1 MRIKLSTREIVLLIF
16 LGVAVIIAGYVL
28 FFYRPVTDDR
38 DRCLSEAE
46 DMKIRIEAAQL
57 KLQEQTRM
65 EKELEVIRA
74 DENALSIP
82 NYDNQK
88 PVMNELNSILM
99 VTDNYSLK
107 FGKLDASSIIV
118 RRSINI
124 SYTAND
130 YENAISVLHAL
141 NDNNFRCMLGDIGL
155 AFDKAGRVS
164 VSGSI
169 IFFEYRSSSSEK
181 VE

>member
-1 MRIKLSTREIVLLIF
+1 MLII
-16 LGVAVIIAGYVL
+16 LGVACLIAGYVL
-28 FFYRPVTDDR
+28 FFYRPMIDDR
-38 DRCLSEAE
+38 DRCYEEAE
-46 DMKIRIEAAQL
+46 NMQIRIEAAQAKL
-57 KLQEQTRM
+57 KDQQRM
-65 EKELEVIRA
+65 EKELEVIRT

-82 NYDNQK
+82 NFDNQK
-88 PVMNELNSILM
+88 PVMNELNSILA

-107 FGKLDASSIIV
+107 FGKLDTTNLIV

-130 YENAISVLHAL
+130 YESAMSVLHAL
-141 NDNNFRCMLGDIGL
+141 NDNNFRCMLGDIGIS
-155 AFDKAGRVS
+155 FDKAGRVS

-169 IFFEYRSSSSEK
+169 IFFEFRDLKAEK